1 MKFEEYKQY
10 EELSYCCTGMKSL
23 FHSMYQIS
31 ALKINLRL
39 FSCASTRK
47 MQSIFV
53 RQKSNRFFSVPQINK
68 WFACKPPLNRVVE
81 YSAF

>member
-31 ALKINLRL
+31 ALKINRRL
-39 FSCASTRK
+39 FSCAS
-47 MQSIFV
+47 I
-53 RQKSNRFFSVPQINK
+53 PQISM
-68 WFACKPPLNRVVE
+68 WFALQTTIQ
-81 YSAF
+81 YAQ